1 MIKIE
6 NLEVWGFRGAIRGMR
21 NPMNSWDK
29 IDTTFD
35 EHGNVIKLGSND
47 GSLMLR
53 LKVSGPDHRK
63 YLRMIHI
70 QCDVT
75 APLYWWK
82 DYDTYK
88 VSTVANS
95 CSTMHKIHACELNQ
109 TMFSTEDL
117 DEIGLNVLQ
126 TTIDYM
132 NYYRDIYIASG
143 LTDKTAWRRMIQ
155 MLPSSYNQKRTIDIN
170 YETLLNIFGARSNHK
185 LYEFRDFCSFLK
197 KELPYIAALFEG
209 EVPYDGPEK
218 DYGEDI

>member
-21 NPMNSWDK
+21 NPMDSWNRM
-29 IDTTFD
+29 DTVFAENGD
-35 EHGNVIKLGSND
+35 VIKLGEND
-47 GSLMLR
+47 ASLMLR
-53 LKVSGPDHRK
+53 LKKAGPDHRK

-95 CSTMHKIHACELNQ
+95 CSTMHKIHAYEINQ
-109 TMFSTEDL
+109 SMFSTEDL

-132 NYYRDIYIASG
+132 NYYREIYIASG
-143 LTDKTAWRRMIQ
+143 MKDKAAWRKMIQ
-155 MLPSSYNQKRTIDIN
+155 MLPTSYNQKRTIDIN
-170 YETLLNIFGARSNHK
+170 YETLLNIFGSRSNHK
-185 LYEFRDFCSFLK
+185 LQEFRDFCAILK

-209 EVPYDGPEK
+209 VTPCEK
-218 DYGEDI
+218 EE

>member
-6 NLEVWGFRGAIRGMR
+6 NLEVWGFQGAIRGMR
-21 NPMNSWDK
+21 NPMDSWNRM
-29 IDTTFD
+29 DTVFD
-35 EHGNVIKLGSND
+35 ENGNVIKLGEND
-47 GSLMLR
+47 ASLMLR
-53 LKVSGPDHRK
+53 LKTAGSDHRK

-95 CSTMHKIHACELNQ
+95 CSTMHKLHAYEINKS
-109 TMFSTEDL
+109 MFSTEDL

-132 NYYRDIYIASG
+132 NYYREIYIASG
-143 LTDKTAWRRMIQ
+143 MKDKTAWRKMIQ
-155 MLPSSYNQKRTIDIN
+155 MLPTSYNQKRTIDIN
-170 YETLLNIFGARSNHK
+170 YETLLNIFGSRSNHK
-185 LYEFRDFCSFLK
+185 LQEFRDFCAILK
-197 KELPYIAALFEG
+197 KEVPYIAALFDG
-209 EVPYDGPEK
+209 EVPCDEPEK
-218 DYGEDI
+218 EV

>member
-53 LKVSGPDHRK
+53 LKVAGPDHRK

-95 CSTMHKIHACELNQ
+95 CSTMHKIHAYEINLS
-109 TMFSTEDL
+109 MFSTEDL

-155 MLPSSYNQKRTIDIN
+155 LLPSSYNQKRTIDIN
-170 YETLLNIFGARSNHK
+170 YETLLNIFGSRSNHK
-185 LYEFRDFCSFLK
+185 LQEFRDFCSFLK
-197 KELPYIAALFEG
+197 KELPYIAALFDG

-218 DYGEDI
+218 EV

>member
-21 NPMNSWDK
+21 NPMDSWDK
-29 IDTTFD
+29 LDTVFD
-35 EHGNVIKLGSND
+35 EKGNVIKLGSND

-53 LKVSGPDHRK
+53 LKVAGPDHRK

-95 CSTMHKIHACELNQ
+95 CSTMHKIHAYELNLS
-109 TMFSTEDL
+109 MFSTEDL

-132 NYYRDIYIASG
+132 NYYREIYIASG
-143 LTDKTAWRRMIQ
+143 MKDKTAWRRMIQ
-155 MLPSSYNQKRTIDIN
+155 MLPTSYNQKRTIDIN
-170 YETLLNIFGARSNHK
+170 YETLLNIFGSRSNHK
-185 LYEFRDFCSFLK
+185 LQEFRDFCAILK
-197 KELPYIAALFEG
+197 KELPYIADLFEG
-209 EVPYDGPEK
+209 ITPCEK
-218 DYGEDI
+218 EE

>member
-21 NPMNSWDK
+21 NPMNSWNRM
-29 IDTTFD
+29 DTVFAENGD
-35 EHGNVIKLGSND
+35 VIKIGEND
-47 GSLMLR
+47 ASLMLR
-53 LKVSGPDHRK
+53 LKNAGADHRK

-75 APLYWWK
+75 APLYFWK
-82 DYDTYK
+82 DYDSYK

-95 CSTMHKIHACELNQ
+95 CSTMHKIHAYEINLS
-109 TMFSTEDL
+109 MFSTEDL

-132 NYYRDIYIASG
+132 NYYREIYIDSG
-143 LTDKTAWRRMIQ
+143 MKDKTAWRKMIQ
-155 MLPSSYNQKRTIDIN
+155 MLPTSYNQKRTIDIN
-170 YETLLNIFGARSNHK
+170 YETLLNIFGSRSNHK
-185 LYEFRDFCSFLK
+185 LQEFRDFCAILK

-209 EVPYDGPEK
+209 VTPCEK
-218 DYGEDI
+218 EE

>member
-53 LKVSGPDHRK
+53 LKVAGPDHRK

-75 APLYWWK
+75 APLYWWN
-82 DYDTYK
+82 DYDSYK
-88 VSTVANS
+88 VATVANG
-95 CSTMHKIHACELNQ
+95 CSTMHKIHAYELNLS
-109 TMFSTEDL
+109 MFSTEDL
-117 DEIGLNVLQ
+117 DEIGLKVLQ
-126 TTIDYM
+126 TTIDY
-132 NYYRDIYIASG
+132 
-143 LTDKTAWRRMIQ
+143 
-155 MLPSSYNQKRTIDIN
+155 IN
-170 YETLLNIFGARSNHK
+170 
-185 LYEFRDFCSFLK
+185 
-197 KELPYIAALFEG
+197 
-209 EVPYDGPEK
+209 
-218 DYGEDI
+218 

>member
-6 NLEVWGFRGAIRGMR
+6 NIEVWGFRGAIRGMR
-21 NPMNSWDK
+21 NPMDSWSK
-29 IDTTFD
+29 MDTKFGSVGD
-35 EHGNVIKLGSND
+35 VIELGTND
-47 GSLMLR
+47 ALLMLR
-53 LKVSGPDHRK
+53 LKKAGPDHRK

-88 VSTVANS
+88 VGTVANS
-95 CSTMHKIHACELNQ
+95 CSTMHKIHAYEINQ
-109 TMFSTEDL
+109 SMFSTEDL

-126 TTIDYM
+126 TTIEYM
-132 NYYRDIYIASG
+132 NYYRDIYVASG

-155 MLPSSYNQKRTIDIN
+155 LLPTSYNQKRTIDIN

-185 LYEFRDFCSFLK
+185 LQEFRDFCAILK
-197 KELPYIAALFEG
+197 KELPYIAALFEDAIPG
-209 EVPYDGPEK
+209 EE
-218 DYGEDI
+218 E

>member
-21 NPMNSWDK
+21 NPMDSWDRL
-29 IDTTFD
+29 DTVFD
-35 EHGNVIKLGSND
+35 EKGNVIKLGSND

-53 LKVSGPDHRK
+53 LKVAGPDHRK

-95 CSTMHKIHACELNQ
+95 CSTMHKIHAYELNLS
-109 TMFSTEDL
+109 MFSTEDL

-143 LTDKTAWRRMIQ
+143 LTDKTSWRRMIQ
-155 MLPSSYNQKRTIDIN
+155 MLPTSYNQKRTIDIN
-170 YETLLNIFGARSNHK
+170 YETLLNIFGSRSNHK
-185 LYEFRDFCSFLK
+185 LQEFRDFCSFLK

-209 EVPYDGPEK
+209 ITPCEK
-218 DYGEDI
+218 EE

>member
-21 NPMNSWDK
+21 NPMDSWNRM
-29 IDTTFD
+29 DTVFAENGD
-35 EHGNVIKLGSND
+35 VIKLGEND
-47 GSLMLR
+47 ASLMLR
-53 LKVSGPDHRK
+53 LKKAGPDHRK

-95 CSTMHKIHACELNQ
+95 CSTMHKIHAYEINQ
-109 TMFSTEDL
+109 SMFSTEDL

-132 NYYRDIYIASG
+132 NYYREIYIASG
-143 LTDKTAWRRMIQ
+143 MKDKTAWRKIIQ
-155 MLPSSYNQKRTIDIN
+155 MLPTSYNQKRTIDIN
-170 YETLLNIFGARSNHK
+170 YETLLNIFGSRSNHK
-185 LYEFRDFCSFLK
+185 LQEFRDFCAILK

-209 EVPYDGPEK
+209 VTPCEK
-218 DYGEDI
+218 EE

>member
-21 NPMNSWDK
+21 NPMDSWNRM
-29 IDTTFD
+29 DTVFAENGD
-35 EHGNVIKLGSND
+35 VIKLGEND
-47 GSLMLR
+47 ASLMLR
-53 LKVSGPDHRK
+53 LKNAGPDHRK

-75 APLYWWK
+75 APLYFWK
-82 DYDTYK
+82 DYDSYK

-95 CSTMHKIHACELNQ
+95 CSTMHKIHAYEINQ
-109 TMFSTEDL
+109 SMFSTEDL

-132 NYYRDIYIASG
+132 NYYREIYIASG
-143 LTDKTAWRRMIQ
+143 MKDKTAWRRMIQ
-155 MLPSSYNQKRTIDIN
+155 MLPTSYNQKRTIDIN
-170 YETLLNIFGARSNHK
+170 YETLLNIFGSRSNHK
-185 LYEFRDFCSFLK
+185 LQEFRDFCSFLK

-209 EVPYDGPEK
+209 VTPCEK
-218 DYGEDI
+218 EE

>member
-21 NPMNSWDK
+21 NPMDSWNRM
-29 IDTTFD
+29 DTVFAENGD
-35 EHGNVIKLGSND
+35 VIKLGEID
-47 GSLMLR
+47 ASLMLI
-53 LKVSGPDHRK
+53 LKTAGTDHRK

-75 APLYWWK
+75 APLYFWK

-95 CSTMHKIHACELNQ
+95 CSTMHKIHAYEINQ
-109 TMFSTEDL
+109 SMFSTEDL

-143 LTDKTAWRRMIQ
+143 MKDKTAWRKIIQ
-155 MLPSSYNQKRTIDIN
+155 MLPTSYNQKRTIDIN
-170 YETLLNIFGARSNHK
+170 YETLLNIFGSRSNHK
-185 LYEFRDFCSFLK
+185 LQEFRDFCSFLK
-197 KELPYIAALFEG
+197 KELPYIAALFDG

-218 DYGEDI
+218 EM

>member
-21 NPMNSWDK
+21 NPMDSWDK

-53 LKVSGPDHRK
+53 LKVAGPDHRK

-95 CSTMHKIHACELNQ
+95 CSTMHKIHAYELNLS
-109 TMFSTEDL
+109 MFSTEDL

-132 NYYRDIYIASG
+132 NYYREIYIASG
-143 LTDKTAWRRMIQ
+143 MKDKTAWRRMIQ
-155 MLPSSYNQKRTIDIN
+155 MLPTSYNQKRTIDIN
-170 YETLLNIFGARSNHK
+170 YETLLNIFGSRSNHK
-185 LYEFRDFCSFLK
+185 LQEFRDFCAILK
-197 KELPYIAALFEG
+197 KELPYIADLFEG
-209 EVPYDGPEK
+209 VTPCEK
-218 DYGEDI
+218 EE

>member
-21 NPMNSWDK
+21 NPMDSWNRM
-29 IDTTFD
+29 DTVFAENGD
-35 EHGNVIKLGSND
+35 VIKLGEND
-47 GSLMLR
+47 ASLMLR
-53 LKVSGPDHRK
+53 LKKAGTDHRK

-75 APLYWWK
+75 APLYFWK
-82 DYDTYK
+82 DYDSYK

-95 CSTMHKIHACELNQ
+95 CSTMHKIHAYEINQ
-109 TMFSTEDL
+109 SMFSTEDL

-132 NYYRDIYIASG
+132 NYYREIYIASG
-143 LTDKTAWRRMIQ
+143 MKDKTAWRKMIQ
-155 MLPSSYNQKRTIDIN
+155 MLPTSYNQKRTIDIN
-170 YETLLNIFGARSNHK
+170 YETLLNIFGSRSNHK
-185 LYEFRDFCSFLK
+185 LQEFRDFCSFLK

-209 EVPYDGPEK
+209 ITPCEK
-218 DYGEDI
+218 EE

>member
-21 NPMNSWDK
+21 NPMDSWNRM
-29 IDTTFD
+29 DTVFAENGD
-35 EHGNVIKLGSND
+35 VIKLGSND
-47 GSLMLR
+47 ASLMLR
-53 LKVSGPDHRK
+53 LKKAGTDHRK

-95 CSTMHKIHACELNQ
+95 CSTMHKIHAYEINQ
-109 TMFSTEDL
+109 SMFSTEDL

-132 NYYRDIYIASG
+132 NYYREIYIASG
-143 LTDKTAWRRMIQ
+143 MKDKTAWRRIIQ
-155 MLPSSYNQKRTIDIN
+155 MLPTSYNQKRTIDIN
-170 YETLLNIFGARSNHK
+170 YETLLNIFGSRSNHK
-185 LYEFRDFCSFLK
+185 LQEFRDFCSFLK

-209 EVPYDGPEK
+209 ITPCEK
-218 DYGEDI
+218 EE

>member
-21 NPMNSWDK
+21 NPMDSWNRM
-29 IDTTFD
+29 DTVFAENGD
-35 EHGNVIKLGSND
+35 VIKLGEND
-47 GSLMLR
+47 ASLMLR
-53 LKVSGPDHRK
+53 LKKAGSDHRK

-95 CSTMHKIHACELNQ
+95 CSTMHKIHAYEINQ
-109 TMFSTEDL
+109 SMFSTEDL

-132 NYYRDIYIASG
+132 NYYREIYIASG
-143 LTDKTAWRRMIQ
+143 MKDKAAWRKMIQ
-155 MLPSSYNQKRTIDIN
+155 MLPTSYNQKRTIDIN
-170 YETLLNIFGARSNHK
+170 YETLLNIFGSRSNHK
-185 LYEFRDFCSFLK
+185 LQEFRDFCSFLK

-209 EVPYDGPEK
+209 ITPCEK
-218 DYGEDI
+218 EE

>member
-29 IDTTFD
+29 LDTTFD

-53 LKVSGPDHRK
+53 LKVAGPDHRK

-95 CSTMHKIHACELNQ
+95 CSTMHKIHAKAFTLEDFSCEHLIDEPFPVTDEYVETYLDCMIETIKALNC
-109 TMFSTEDL
+109 
-117 DEIGLNVLQ
+117 
-126 TTIDYM
+126 
-132 NYYRDIYIASG
+132 A
-143 LTDKTAWRRMIQ
+143 RRMFLETKDKKYWWQIIQ
-155 MLPSSYNQKRTIDIN
+155 LLPSSYNQTRTVTMT
-170 YETLLNIFGARSNHK
+170 YENIYTMRQQRKGHK
-185 LYEFRDFCSFLK
+185 LDEWRIDFFNWSDELPHL
-197 KELPYIAALFEG
+197 KELFE
-209 EVPYDGPEK
+209 
-218 DYGEDI
+218 

>member
-21 NPMNSWDK
+21 NPMDSWNRM
-29 IDTTFD
+29 DTVFAENGD
-35 EHGNVIKLGSND
+35 VIKLGSND
-47 GSLMLR
+47 ASLMLR
-53 LKVSGPDHRK
+53 LKTAGTDHRK

-75 APLYWWK
+75 APLYFWK
-82 DYDTYK
+82 DYDSYK

-95 CSTMHKIHACELNQ
+95 CSTMHKIHAYEINQ
-109 TMFSTEDL
+109 SMFSTEDL

-132 NYYRDIYIASG
+132 NYYREIYIASG
-143 LTDKTAWRRMIQ
+143 MKDKTAWRRMIQ
-155 MLPSSYNQKRTIDIN
+155 MLPTSYNQKRTIDIN

-185 LYEFRDFCSFLK
+185 LQEFRDFCSFLK
-197 KELPYIAALFEG
+197 KELPYIADLFEG
-209 EVPYDGPEK
+209 VTPCEK
-218 DYGEDI
+218 EE

>member
-21 NPMNSWDK
+21 NPMDSWNRM
-29 IDTTFD
+29 DTVFAENGD
-35 EHGNVIKLGSND
+35 VIKLGEND
-47 GSLMLR
+47 ASLMLR
-53 LKVSGPDHRK
+53 LKKAGPDHRK

-75 APLYWWK
+75 APLYFWK
-82 DYDTYK
+82 DYDSYK

-95 CSTMHKIHACELNQ
+95 CSTMHKIHAYEINQ
-109 TMFSTEDL
+109 SMFSTEDL

-132 NYYRDIYIASG
+132 NYYREIYIASG
-143 LTDKTAWRRMIQ
+143 MKDKAAWRKMIQ
-155 MLPSSYNQKRTIDIN
+155 MLPTSYNQKRTIDIN
-170 YETLLNIFGARSNHK
+170 YETLLNIFGSRSNHK
-185 LYEFRDFCSFLK
+185 LQEFRDFCSFLK

-209 EVPYDGPEK
+209 VTPCEK
-218 DYGEDI
+218 EE

>member
-53 LKVSGPDHRK
+53 LKVAGSDHRK

-75 APLYWWK
+75 APLYWWNI
-82 DYDTYK
+82 
-88 VSTVANS
+88 S
-95 CSTMHKIHACELNQ
+95 
-109 TMFSTEDL
+109 MF
-117 DEIGLNVLQ
+117 I
-126 TTIDYM
+126 
-132 NYYRDIYIASG
+132 
-143 LTDKTAWRRMIQ
+143 
-155 MLPSSYNQKRTIDIN
+155 
-170 YETLLNIFGARSNHK
+170 
-185 LYEFRDFCSFLK
+185 
-197 KELPYIAALFEG
+197 
-209 EVPYDGPEK
+209 
-218 DYGEDI
+218 

>member
-21 NPMNSWDK
+21 NPMNSWNRM
-29 IDTTFD
+29 DTIFAENGD
-35 EHGNVIKLGSND
+35 VIKIGDND
-47 GSLMLR
+47 ASLMLR
-53 LKVSGPDHRK
+53 LKNAGPDHRK

-75 APLYWWK
+75 APLYFWK

-95 CSTMHKIHACELNQ
+95 CSTMHKIHAYEINQ
-109 TMFSTEDL
+109 SMFSTEDL

-132 NYYRDIYIASG
+132 NYYREIYIASG
-143 LTDKTAWRRMIQ
+143 MKDKTAWRKMIQ
-155 MLPSSYNQKRTIDIN
+155 MLPTSYNQKRTIDIN
-170 YETLLNIFGARSNHK
+170 YETLLNIFGSRSNHK
-185 LYEFRDFCSFLK
+185 LQEFRDFCSLLK
-197 KELPYIAALFEG
+197 KELPYIAALFDG
-209 EVPYDGPEK
+209 EVPYDGLEK
-218 DYGEDI
+218 EM

>member
-21 NPMNSWDK
+21 NPMDSWDRM
-29 IDTTFD
+29 DTVFAENGD
-35 EHGNVIKLGSND
+35 VIKIGEND
-47 GSLMLR
+47 ASLMLR
-53 LKVSGPDHRK
+53 LKKAGSDHRK

-70 QCDVT
+70 QADVT

-95 CSTMHKIHACELNQ
+95 CSTMHKIHAYEINQ
-109 TMFSTEDL
+109 SMFSTEDL

-143 LTDKTAWRRMIQ
+143 MKDKTAWRKMIQ
-155 MLPSSYNQKRTIDIN
+155 MLPTSYNQKRTIDIN
-170 YETLLNIFGARSNHK
+170 YETLLNIFGSRSNHK
-185 LYEFRDFCSFLK
+185 LQEFRDFCSFLK

-209 EVPYDGPEK
+209 VTPCEK
-218 DYGEDI
+218 EE

>member
-21 NPMNSWDK
+21 NPMDSWNRM
-29 IDTTFD
+29 DTVFA
-35 EHGNVIKLGSND
+35 ENGNVIKLGEND
-47 GSLMLR
+47 ASLMLR
-53 LKVSGPDHRK
+53 LKKAGTDHRK

-75 APLYWWK
+75 APLYFWK
-82 DYDTYK
+82 DYDSYK
-88 VSTVANS
+88 VSTVSNS
-95 CSTMHKIHACELNQ
+95 CSTMHKIHAYEINQ
-109 TMFSTEDL
+109 SMFSTEDL

-132 NYYRDIYIASG
+132 NYYREIYIASG

-155 MLPSSYNQKRTIDIN
+155 MLPTSYNQKRTIDIN
-170 YETLLNIFGARSNHK
+170 YETLLNIFGSRSNHK
-185 LYEFRDFCSFLK
+185 LQEFRDFCSFLK

-209 EVPYDGPEK
+209 VTPCEK
-218 DYGEDI
+218 EE

>member
-21 NPMNSWDK
+21 NPMDSWNK
-29 IDTTFD
+29 MDTVFD
-35 EHGNVIKLGSND
+35 ENGNVIKLGEND
-47 GSLMLR
+47 ASLMLR
-53 LKVSGPDHRK
+53 LKTAGPDHRK

-95 CSTMHKIHACELNQ
+95 CSTMHKIHAYEINLS
-109 TMFSTEDL
+109 MFSTEDL

-132 NYYRDIYIASG
+132 NYYREIYIASG
-143 LTDKTAWRRMIQ
+143 LKDKAAWRKMIQ
-155 MLPSSYNQKRTIDIN
+155 MLPTSFNQKRTIDIN
-170 YETLLNIFGARSNHK
+170 YETLLNIFGSRSNHK
-185 LYEFRDFCSFLK
+185 LQEFRDLCAFLK

-209 EVPYDGPEK
+209 ELPCDKPEK
-218 DYGEDI
+218 EE

>member
-21 NPMNSWDK
+21 NPMDSWNRM
-29 IDTTFD
+29 DTVFAENGD
-35 EHGNVIKLGSND
+35 VIKLGSND
-47 GSLMLR
+47 ASLMLR
-53 LKVSGPDHRK
+53 LKTAGTDHRK

-75 APLYWWK
+75 APLYFWK
-82 DYDTYK
+82 DYDSYK

-95 CSTMHKIHACELNQ
+95 CSTMHKIHAYEINQ
-109 TMFSTEDL
+109 SMFSTEDL

-143 LTDKTAWRRMIQ
+143 MKDKTAWRRMIQ
-155 MLPSSYNQKRTIDIN
+155 MLPTSYNQKRTIDIN
-170 YETLLNIFGARSNHK
+170 YETLLNIFGSRSNHK
-185 LYEFRDFCSFLK
+185 LQEFRDFCSFLK

-209 EVPYDGPEK
+209 ITPCEK
-218 DYGEDI
+218 EE

>member
-21 NPMNSWDK
+21 NPMDSWNRM
-29 IDTTFD
+29 DTVFAENGD
-35 EHGNVIKLGSND
+35 VIKLGEND
-47 GSLMLR
+47 ASLMLR
-53 LKVSGPDHRK
+53 LKKAGTDHRK

-75 APLYWWK
+75 APLYFWK
-82 DYDTYK
+82 DYDSYK

-95 CSTMHKIHACELNQ
+95 CSTMHKIHAYEINQ
-109 TMFSTEDL
+109 SMFSTEDL

-132 NYYRDIYIASG
+132 NYYREIYIASG
-143 LTDKTAWRRMIQ
+143 MKDKTTWRKMIQ
-155 MLPSSYNQKRTIDIN
+155 MLPTSYNQKRTIDIN

-185 LYEFRDFCSFLK
+185 LQEFRDFCSFLK
-197 KELPYIAALFEG
+197 KELPYIAALF
-209 EVPYDGPEK
+209 DGVTPCEK
-218 DYGEDI
+218 EE